1 MREKLLSLLVV
12 SSVALATLACSS
24 SDGGEK
30 GTGAA
35 NLGAYPEGTYGHDV
49 GQIIPNLQ
57 WQGYVNETAEG
68 VATAQPFVAYSM
80 DDVRRSG
87 KPYAFVHVSEF
98 Y

>member
-1 MREKLLSLLVV
+1 MKEKAVSFIVVMSVSL
-12 SSVALATLACSS
+12 AALACSS
-24 SDGGEK
+24 SDDDKGSGGA
-30 GTGAA
+30 G
-35 NLGAYPEGTYGHDV
+35 LGAYPAEPYGHDI
-49 GQIIPNLQ
+49 GQVMPNLQ
-57 WQGYVNETAEG
+57 WEGYVNETADG